1 MKFAAILSAFL
12 MINLAASAQNLHIGA
27 YGGLANYQGDLVDKV
42 FDIKQT
48 NGAIG
53 LTAHYELSDK
63 FLLRAAYTYAK
74 VNGADYYNDDSSLKA
89 RNLSFESTISEFSV
103 VGEYYFFN
111 LYERR
116 LSPYVFGGAA
126 VFHFSPYTYDTKGE
140 HVHLQEL
147 STEGQGLPGYEK
159 PYKLTQLAIPFG
171 GGLRFALND
180 NVRIGAELGLRILFT
195 DYLDDVSTNYA
206 DQAELL
212 AYKGPQAV
220 DLAYRGDEVSFG
232 NPTYPAGG
240 AQRGGAK
247 LKDWYYFTGIN
258 ISLRLGSK
266 GGSRGFGNKRGF
278 GCPTNPM

>member
-1 MKFAAILSAFL
+1 MKSAAIVFIFS
-12 MINLAASAQNLHIGA
+12 ILALTTSAQNLHIGA
-27 YGGLANYQGDLVDKV
+27 YGGLSNYQGDLVDKV

-53 LTAHYELSDK
+53 LTAHYELTDK

-74 VNGADYYNDDSSLKA
+74 VNGADYYNSDSSLKA
-89 RNLSFESTISEFSV
+89 RNLSFESSISEFSV

-140 HVHLQEL
+140 HTHLQQL
-147 STEGQGLPGYEK
+147 STEGQGLPGYKK

-180 NVRIGAELGLRILFT
+180 NVRIGLELGLRKLFT
-195 DYLDDVSTNYA
+195 DYLDDVSTVYA
-206 DQAELL
+206 DQNELL
-212 AYKGPQAV
+212 AFKGPEAV
-220 DLAYRGDEVSFG
+220 ELAYRGDELQNS
-232 NPTYPAGG
+232 NLTYPAAGS
-240 AQRGGAK
+240 QRGGAK
-247 LKDWYYFTGIN
+247 LKDWYYFTGLN

-266 GGSRGFGNKRGF
+266 GTGGGFGNRRM
-278 GCPTNPM
+278 GCPTNPN